1 MFPQDALGKPP
12 WLKLVP
18 LGFAAVGAGMRLT
31 FSTWSFLL
39 LRLLD
44 RTGTTIPSE
53 DLGEPKP
60 CAPGQDC
67 EIDGFVGSKVIFEDE
82 MVRVWNFTLPPGGMT
97 SLHRHDLATW
107 RKFHHGMRFFH
118 FRVSMGL
125 QKKSAGFQTATSHH

>member
-1 MFPQDALGKPP
+1 MAQAGALG
-12 WLKLVP
+12 VRR
-18 LGFAAVGAGMRLT
+18 GGGMRP
-31 FSTWSFLL
+31 FSTWVRFLL
-39 LRLLD
+39 LPLIDL
-44 RTGTTIPSE
+44 RTAAIPSE

-107 RKFHHGMRFFH
+107 RFFH
-118 FRVSMGL
+118 FQVSMGN
-125 QKKSAGFQTATSHH
+125 KKSSWISNCH